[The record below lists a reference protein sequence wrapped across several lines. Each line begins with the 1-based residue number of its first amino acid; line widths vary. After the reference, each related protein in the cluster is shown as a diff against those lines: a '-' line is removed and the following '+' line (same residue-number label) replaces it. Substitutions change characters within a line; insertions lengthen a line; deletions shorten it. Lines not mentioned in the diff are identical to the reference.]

1 MWDQPGVN
9 QVLCLAGC
17 LPGKGDLG
25 MRGPG
30 VASGALGLRG
40 GLAAEASGEAM
51 GEMWKGLNLECRLSE
66 EMWKGLNLE
75 RRLSEEWGVARRRWG
90 KWRKSELP
98 WSVNE
103 RSYVH

>member
-30 VASGALGLRG
+30 VASGALGLLG

-51 GEMWKGLNLECRLSE
+51 G

>member
-30 VASGALGLRG
+30 VVSGALGLRG
-40 GLAAEASGEAM
+40 GLAAEASGEVM
-51 GEMWKGLNLECRLSE
+51 GEMWKGLRLRAQT
-66 EMWKGLNLE
+66 E
-75 RRLSEEWGVARRRWG
+75 RGDVEGAELRVQTERGVG
-90 KWRKSELP
+90 CYQEKMG
-98 WSVNE
+98 
-103 RSYVH
+103 